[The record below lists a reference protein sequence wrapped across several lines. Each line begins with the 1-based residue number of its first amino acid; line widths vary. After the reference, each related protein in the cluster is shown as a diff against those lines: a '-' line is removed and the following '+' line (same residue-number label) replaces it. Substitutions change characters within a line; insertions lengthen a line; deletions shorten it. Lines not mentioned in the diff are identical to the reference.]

1 MTVLSSFPF
10 DKRCMLISF
19 NLKTRRCFKRLVQHS
34 SDDGPTLFSTIILK
48 FKSIFFNNSFWHYCA
63 LNADIL
69 FCRQTCNADKLS
81 RPTSISL
88 KLNDA
93 IEFREVS
100 ITESVHKNF
109 RKNALLI
116 ASEKTVD
123 FRNNWFLAKHFENSK
138 FAEQIRQYSII
149 EK

>member
-48 FKSIFFNNSFWHYCA
+48 FKSIFFNNPFWHYCA

-123 FRNNWFLAKHFENSK
+123 FRNH
-138 FAEQIRQYSII
+138 
-149 EK
+149 